1 MTAAACWQE
10 LLARP
15 LDGNHIAQIYQDED
29 FLTEA
34 LSHFAG
40 AGLGR
45 GEGVVV
51 IVTPRHWDACARRL
65 KSQGLALQEAELRG
79 QLAVLD
85 AGEALSQFMVDG
97 MPDWKGFQDVVGS
110 VINQTRRCYV
120 KVRAFGEMVD
130 ILWQRRECHAAMR
143 LEELWNHLVKVQDL
157 SLCCAYR
164 INNLDDE
171 AYNGPLESVCEMHS
185 HLIPAQDHVELEGTV
200 RHASEDVLGADLT
213 RVLLSL
219 AAARRPATHMPAAQ
233 STLLW
238 LKEHMPLTASK
249 VLSRVRARCMPAVEN
264 S

>member
-1 MTAAACWQE
+1 VTAASWQE

-15 LDGNHIAQIYQDED
+15 LDGSHIAQLYRDRA

-34 LSHFAG
+34 LSHFV
-40 AGLGR
+40 GLGLAQ

-51 IVTPRHWDACARRL
+51 IARPEHWDDCEQRL
-65 KSQGLALQEAELRG
+65 KAQGLALQEALGRG

-85 AGEALSQFMVDG
+85 AGQTLSKFMVDG

-110 VINQTRRCYV
+110 VINQARRRYA

-130 ILWQRRECHAAMR
+130 VLWRRGDCMASMR

-164 INNLDDE
+164 IDHLSDE

-185 HLIPAQDHVELEGTV
+185 HVIPTRDYGRLEETV
-200 RHASEDVLGADLT
+200 NQASEEVLGAPLA
-213 RVLLSL
+213 RMLHSL
-219 AAARRPATHMPAAQ
+219 AGARRLPTHMPGAQ

-238 LKEHMPLTASK
+238 LMEHLPLTASK
-249 VLSRVRARCMPAVEN
+249 ILSRLREHRERSAPEV